1 PCRAPSGHRRLGDIM
16 RLLFA
21 GTPDAALPSLRT
33 LLDSHH
39 EVVGV
44 LTRPDAPSGRG
55 RKLRPSPVKALALE
69 AGVPVLTPS
78 TRRDA
83 TVQQHIRHPA
93 PDAPPVLA
101 YAYPLPPASLG
112 IPRHG
117 WLSLH
122 STLLPAW
129 RGAAPVQRAER
140 AGQEPPGMSVFRIE
154 KGLDT
159 G

>member
-1 PCRAPSGHRRLGDIM
+1 SAPRPRLPPARPTRPCRAPSGHRRLGDIM

-78 TRRDA
+78 TLRDE
-83 TVQQHIRHPA
+83 TVQQQIRDLAHEDAPVVA
-93 PDAPPVLA
+93 YWNLVTPDALG
-101 YAYPLPPASLG
+101 LP
-112 IPRHG
+112 
-117 WLSLH
+117 
-122 STLLPAW
+122 
-129 RGAAPVQRAER
+129 
-140 AGQEPPGMSVFRIE
+140 
-154 KGLDT
+154 
-159 G
+159 